1 MTPASDSIL
10 LRLSGL
16 THRYGDRLAL
26 DQVSLE
32 VRQGEIFGFIG
43 PNGGGKTTL
52 FRLLTTLRPPQV
64 GSITLGGVS
73 YADDLTGI
81 RARIGCVFQH
91 PALDKK
97 LKVVENLRHQ
107 GRLYGLG
114 GRALETRI
122 AELLERFGLADRA
135 GSMVQ
140 DLSGGLQRRVEIAKA
155 LLHRPQVLLMDEPST
170 GLDPG
175 IRMELWDYYERLR
188 REDGVTLLMTSHLL
202 EEAERCDRIAILDQ
216 GRIIAQGAPAALRAS
231 LGGRILRLESG
242 DAEALAT
249 RVRGLTPHPVEV
261 RGRVVTLRLPEGA
274 ADEAARLVRELEGAS
289 ESLHLARPTLA
300 DVYQAKV
307 GRVWNGDNS

>member
-1 MTPASDSIL
+1 MTSPSDSVL

-26 DQVSLE
+26 DNVSLE
-32 VRQGEIFGFIG
+32 VRRGEIFGFLG

-52 FRLLTTLRPPQV
+52 FRLLTTLRAPQA
-64 GSITLGGVS
+64 GTIELGGVP
-73 YADDLTGI
+73 YTGDLVAV

-97 LKVVENLRHQ
+97 LKVAENLRHQ
-107 GRLYGLG
+107 GRLYGLSG
-114 GRALETRI
+114 AALEARLE
-122 AELLERFGLADRA
+122 ELLARFGLADRA
-135 GSMVQ
+135 GSLVQ
-140 DLSGGLQRRVEIAKA
+140 DLSGGLHRRVEIAKA
-155 LLHRPQVLLMDEPST
+155 LLHRPDVLFMDEPST

-188 REDGVTLLMTSHLL
+188 REDGITLLMTSHLL

-216 GRIIAQGAPAALRAS
+216 GRIIAEGAPSALRTA

-249 RVRGLTPHPVEV
+249 RVRGLTPHPVEL
-261 RGRVVTLRLPEGA
+261 RGRALTVRLPEGA
-274 ADEAARLVRELEGAS
+274 SDEAARLVRELEGAS

-307 GRVWNGDNS
+307 GRVWNGENS